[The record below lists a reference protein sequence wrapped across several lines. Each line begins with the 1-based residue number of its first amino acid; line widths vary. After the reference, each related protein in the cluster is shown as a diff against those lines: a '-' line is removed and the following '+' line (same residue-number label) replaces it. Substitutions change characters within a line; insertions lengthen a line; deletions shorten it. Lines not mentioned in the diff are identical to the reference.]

1 MILVGSGN
9 QKKLVWLASQN
20 TLQGPLQLL
29 KVIVDRGDDD
39 GDIVGC
45 VRGFGRNG
53 HSFVAPMTDGV
64 DDEAKVPM
72 KPVGLIL
79 G

>member
-1 MILVGSGN
+1 MFVGSGN

-29 KVIVDRGDDD
+29 KVIVDRWNDDR
-39 GDIVGC
+39 DIVGC
-45 VRGFGRNG
+45 IRRFGRNG
-53 HSFVAPMTDGV
+53 LSLVAPMADGV
-64 DDEAKVPM
+64 DDEAEVSM
-72 KPVGLIL
+72 EPVGLIL